1 MCPSYLFSE
10 VGTYE
15 DADSGEQRQ
24 CRHDDMKL
32 TDSGNKQLLVM
43 PTEQL
48 TD

>member
-1 MCPSYLFSE
+1 MCPSYLFSG

-15 DADSGEQRQ
+15 DAEEQRQ

-43 PTEQL
+43 PTEKQQM
-48 TD
+48 D